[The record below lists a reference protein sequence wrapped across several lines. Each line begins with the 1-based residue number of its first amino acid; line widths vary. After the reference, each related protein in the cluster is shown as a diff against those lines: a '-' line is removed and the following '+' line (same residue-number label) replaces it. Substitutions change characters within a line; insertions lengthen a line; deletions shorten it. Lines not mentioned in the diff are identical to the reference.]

1 MSREGFCS
9 GERGTGIQEPTDRP
23 DLKVL
28 TSSDRDEVSYA
39 VLLKNTQFLRLFLAQ
54 TVSSLGDWI
63 GVIAIAA
70 LAYGLNEE
78 LGVGLVMTARVLPGF
93 IAGPVAGVFADRW
106 DRRKLMIV
114 ADLVRAGVIFS
125 LPFFP
130 NLGYLLVASVVLES
144 LTLAWGPAKDASLPH
159 VVPSSQL
166 TRANSLNL
174 IAVYAPWPVASIVYA
189 FLSTFGLFLGRT
201 VPALEGLTE
210 NPEAMA
216 LWLDS
221 LTFVFSAIMIWSLT
235 LPHSRHRDGR
245 LDLSGVKRDL
255 VEGLRFVVT
264 HKQVRPWL
272 LGVGFTFMAAGG
284 VFSLGPG
291 FVNEVLGGGDRGFAL
306 LIGFLATGMI
316 IGLLAIG
323 PLSQRIK
330 KDVLFSSAILLA
342 GMSLIALASMA
353 SLNAAIPIA
362 SALGF
367 FGGAAYSMGY
377 SLMHETTE
385 DEMRGR
391 TFSAAYTVIRVG
403 TLLGLGLFPLI
414 SLAIG
419 DYRVG
424 LPWGGDL
431 DLQGQRMTLWVAGL
445 VAAAG
450 GVLSM
455 RAIGQGGRRGRR
467 YPGTLVVFEGG
478 EGAGKS
484 TQMSAFVEWLK
495 TRGED
500 VVVTREPG
508 GTSIGER
515 IREVVLDP
523 GSREMDGRA
532 EALLYAADRAQHVAE
547 VIKPALESGKTVV
560 SDRFIDSSL
569 AYQGFARG
577 LGVEDIY
584 SISDWATGGLLPDLV
599 FFLNIDPDSG
609 LRRAEGGRDRIEGED
624 REFHDVVAAA
634 YMKLVQKW
642 PDRFVVIDASKS
654 KAEVHEEIVRA
665 YEEHQAMVGPPQ
677 PSAARDLGPPGAPVP
692 RSTP

>member
-1 MSREGFCS
+1 
-9 GERGTGIQEPTDRP
+9 
-23 DLKVL
+23 VL
-28 TSSDRDEVSYA
+28 TSSEKEEVSYA

-54 TVSSLGDWI
+54 SVSSLGDWI

-70 LAYGLNEE
+70 LAYDLNQE

-93 IAGPVAGVFADRW
+93 IAGPVAGVLADRW
-106 DRRKLMIV
+106 DRRKLMVI
-114 ADLVRAGVIFS
+114 ADLVRGGVIFS
-125 LPFFP
+125 LPFMP
-130 NLGYLLVASVVLES
+130 NLLYLLLASVVLES
-144 LTLAWGPAKDASLPH
+144 LTLVWGPAKDASLPH

-174 IAVYAPWPVASIVYA
+174 IAVYAPWPLASIVYA
-189 FLSTFGLFLGRT
+189 FMSTFGLFLGRT
-201 VPALEGLTE
+201 VPALKGLTD

-221 LTFVFSAIMIWSLT
+221 ITFCFSALMIWTLT
-235 LPHSRHRDGR
+235 LPQSRHRDVR
-245 LDLSGVKRDL
+245 MDLSSVKRDL
-255 VEGLRFVVT
+255 VEGLRFVFT

-272 LGVGFTFMAAGG
+272 LGIGFTFTAAGG

-316 IGLLAIG
+316 IGLIAVG
-323 PLSQRIK
+323 PLAQRIK

-342 GMSLIALASMA
+342 GIGLVALASMT

-403 TLLGLGLFPLI
+403 TLLGLGVFPLI
-414 SLAIG
+414 SLTIG
-419 DYRVG
+419 DHHLG

-431 DLQGQRMTLWVAGL
+431 DLKGQRITLWIAGF
-445 VAAAG
+445 VAAG
-450 GVLSM
+450 GGVVSM
-455 RAIGQGGRRGRR
+455 RAIGAGGRRLARHA
-467 YPGTLVVFEGG
+467 GTFVVFEGG

-484 TQMSAFVEWLK
+484 TQMAAFVDWVK
-495 TRGED
+495 ARGSD

-515 IREVVLDP
+515 IREVLLDP
-523 GSREMDGRA
+523 SAPEMDRRT

-577 LGVEDIY
+577 LGIDDIY
-584 SISDWATGGLLPDLV
+584 SISEWATGGLLPDLV
-599 FFLNIDPDSG
+599 FFLNIDPEQG
-609 LRRAEGGRDRIEGED
+609 LMRAEGSPDRIEREG
-624 REFHDVVAAA
+624 REFHDVVGSA
-634 YMKLVQKW
+634 YMKLAQRW
-642 PDRFVVIDASKS
+642 PDRFVVIDAARP
-654 KAEVHEEIVRA
+654 KAQVHAEIVRA
-665 YEEHQAMVGPPQ
+665 YETYEAAVGPPQ
-677 PSAARDLGPPGAPVP
+677 PSPARDFGPPGAPVP
-692 RSTP
+692 R